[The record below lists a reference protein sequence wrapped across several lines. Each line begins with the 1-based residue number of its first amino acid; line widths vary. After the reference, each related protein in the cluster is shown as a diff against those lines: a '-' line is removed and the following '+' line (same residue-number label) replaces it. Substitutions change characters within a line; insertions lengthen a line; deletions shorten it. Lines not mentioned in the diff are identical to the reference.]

1 MNTTVLTSV
10 RLTRI
15 RRKNFLPLKILVK
28 YYLEREFERLLITY
42 GLKSLTCYPPFL
54 CGYTFLQLTFKR
66 DAGER
71 CVEVCKKKYSL
82 KKADDK
88 KKLDFLKKGIKLNY
102 QHHWY
107 ELKFSIVDGYLL
119 VFLSHGGFR
128 ILDNMPITW
137 CYDVESNQKFC
148 STGFPLGCY
157 VTPAGKQK
165 DACVISVSLPHCFIS
180 KPFLKTL
187 ELFYELRF
195 VLCREC

>member
-82 KKADDK
+82 KKGDDK

-119 VFLSHGGFR
+119 VF
-128 ILDNMPITW
+128 
-137 CYDVESNQKFC
+137 
-148 STGFPLGCY
+148 
-157 VTPAGKQK
+157 
-165 DACVISVSLPHCFIS
+165 FIS
-180 KPFLKTL
+180 RRFQDSWQYANNVVLRRWVEPEVLFDRISSWLLCNASWQTEGRLRHQRESASLFHLKTFLKNSWTL
-187 ELFYELRF
+187 LRTTFCF
-195 VLCREC
+195 V